1 MRPYLRR
8 EFHSFPFLLFLS
20 FLRTQQ
26 RFDRAALVHR
36 AIAVGDLLERQHDV
50 EHFSWT
56 DRPGEDQI
64 DQLWQISPHGR
75 RTAEQTDVPE
85 EEIRAVERDTV
96 RHADVADRTARPRR
110 LDRLPHRLLG
120 PDTLQHRIGAD
131 TVRQLLDALDA
142 LVAALRHNVGRT
154 KFARELLPRV
164 VAAHRD
170 DAFGTHLLR
179 REHAEESD
187 GTVTHDNNRRTG
199 YHVRR
204 IGGQPARAHHLR
216 P

>member
-1 MRPYLRR
+1 MRPCVRR
-8 EFHSFPFLLFLS
+8 DCHLFPLLLFLW
-20 FLRTQQ
+20 FLWAQQ

-36 AIAVGDLLERQHDV
+36 AIALGDLPERQHEI
-50 EHFSWT
+50 EHSSWV
-56 DRPGEDQI
+56 DLPGEDQI
-64 DQLWQISPHGR
+64 DQLRQIPTNGR
-75 RTAEQTDVPE
+75 RTAEETDVPE

-96 RHADVADRTARPRR
+96 RHADVADRTARPGR
-110 LDRLPHRLLG
+110 LDRLHHRLLG

-154 KFARELLPRV
+154 EFARELLPRV

-179 REHAEESD
+179 REDAEESD
-187 GTVTHDNNRRTG
+187 GTVAHDNN
-199 YHVRR
+199 
-204 IGGQPARAHHLR
+204 
-216 P
+216 